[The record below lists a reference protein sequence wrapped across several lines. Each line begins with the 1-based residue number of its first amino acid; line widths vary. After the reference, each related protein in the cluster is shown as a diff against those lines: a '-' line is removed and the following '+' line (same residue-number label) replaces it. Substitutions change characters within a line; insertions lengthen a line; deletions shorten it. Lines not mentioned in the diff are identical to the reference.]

1 MLQQM
6 DSDAWS
12 WLFKRMP
19 EQEFLTLHF
28 QGKRYNLRVEYNFQT
43 KQIVFTNR
51 KGLECCRWLAQKM
64 TQQKETSRLAN
75 TVAAATMQ
83 ESRKS
88 ESRWLIRILR
98 KGWHGLRR
106 TSWWLEI
113 ILALAKQ
120 RVATDARLQGKRRH
134 RVDGVHYTFQGWV
147 EYADSERLQRTCPV
161 VEASV

>member
-1 MLQQM
+1 MRRHAAEISEHDSHMMGLGSCRQNGIIKNGINTGAIIPEPNEHVLDNMLQQM

-64 TQQKETSRLAN
+64 T
-75 TVAAATMQ
+75 
-83 ESRKS
+83 
-88 ESRWLIRILR
+88 
-98 KGWHGLRR
+98 
-106 TSWWLEI
+106 
-113 ILALAKQ
+113 
-120 RVATDARLQGKRRH
+120 
-134 RVDGVHYTFQGWV
+134 
-147 EYADSERLQRTCPV
+147 
-161 VEASV
+161 